1 MGGRNFS
8 IPVVHFSF
16 RLLQNSA
23 ACLLPLLVRTHKRL
37 ANVIIDDLSGSSE
50 SGVGSRARERTVK
63 EKKLNLVSVIS
74 IIIIASACSRQKPV
88 RVRERKM
95 GIRMGE

>member
-23 ACLLPLLVRTHKRL
+23 ACLLPLLTRTHKNL

-63 EKKLNLVSVIS
+63 EKKLNLVSVI
-74 IIIIASACSRQKPV
+74 IIIASACSRQKPV
-88 RVRERKM
+88 RVRE
-95 GIRMGE
+95 